1 MALGLMSE
9 TSGGNGDI
17 LPIIKFDAKAGDFIR
32 VDRAQT
38 ASGEWDKTQTDMALP
53 VQIVFDFDNIETGWL
68 SFDSGAPDF
77 RMVKIGEAM
86 PAKPS
91 ENHKQA
97 FRVRIYNKDLGLRE
111 FSSQS
116 KLVIREMDDLH
127 NQYEAGRADNAG
139 KVAVVT
145 ISGTKTVT
153 VNTPNGEN
161 RFKVPEWS
169 VTSWIDRP
177 AGMDGAETP
186 TPVEVPSA
194 PVTSAPVQDGAD
206 LF

>member
-32 VDRAQT
+32 VDRTQN
-38 ASGEWDKTQTDMALP
+38 ASGEWEKNQSDMALP
-53 VQIVFDFDNIETGWL
+53 LQIVMDFDNIETGWL

-77 RMVKIGEAM
+77 RMVKIGEPM
-86 PAKPS
+86 PAKPTD
-91 ENHKQA
+91 NHKQA
-97 FRVRIYNKDLGLRE
+97 FRVRIYNKDLGVRE

-127 NQYEAGRADNAG
+127 NQFEAERGNNAG
-139 KVAVVT
+139 KVAVATV
-145 ISGTKTVT
+145 SGTKTVT
-153 VNTPNGEN
+153 VNTPQGEN

-169 VTSWIDRP
+169 ITSWIDRP
-177 AGMDGAETP
+177 AGMNGAETA
-186 TPVEVPSA
+186 TPVEAPSA
-194 PVTSAPVQDGAD
+194 PAQSAPVENGAD